1 MSFISVHNFNSI
13 GDDHKESSLSKEID
27 FEIEGEPLDT

>member
-13 GDDHKESSLSKEID
+13 GDDHKKSSLSKEID
-27 FEIEGEPLDT
+27 FETKGETLYT